1 MFSVFA
7 SVNVEVP
14 GLEVGSESL
23 IIMCH
28 LLSRLAPLMMSAIRS
43 LWRSVF
49 LDAIVRNGFKSSLQL
64 LNTVGMRDD
73 ISDAIACL
81 AW

>member
-1 MFSVFA
+1 MFA

-14 GLEVGSESL
+14 DLAVGNESL
-23 IIMCH
+23 ITMCH
-28 LLSRLAPLMMSAIRS
+28 LLSRLAPLMISAIRS
-43 LWRSVF
+43 LWRSLF
-49 LDAIVRNGFKSSLQL
+49 RDAIVRNGFMSSLQL

-73 ISDAIACL
+73 IFDAIAFL